1 LIYWEEFDNKSIA
14 LVAEALS
21 KSYDRKNVDKYLVLL
36 GGEQLEVVKL

>member
-1 LIYWEEFDNKSIA
+1 MEIKERYQGQMA
-14 LVAEALS
+14 LYAEALS